1 MLISESQIL
10 DVLRRQNAWWHSGQ
24 ISESLVPEFRRL
36 PFYEILSLL
45 RFPDL
50 NRAIVLTGMRRVGK
64 TVLLHQLA
72 AELLASEKL
81 SPKKI
86 LYISFEDLALTQATL
101 REILALYEKNVET
114 IGKDT
119 LILLDEIH
127 YTSDWSRYLMT
138 VCREYPGARIVATGS
153 AAVLLRDKANAES
166 GAGRWTDVHIPTLSF
181 YEYVRLREKLKKES
195 TAPLLPANIDFVTLA
210 KGSAKQ
216 REFVLQACLGLER
229 EFRRYLLQ
237 GGFPAFVSDEYPL
250 ALAHRFLRE
259 DVIEKALKRDMAQLH
274 GARSLAELDQIFVY
288 LCFNPGAIVEKSTL
302 ANALKVVAPTV
313 ERHLQRLEDA
323 HLIYRLDPFNMEGKR
338 SLKPRPKIYVAD
350 SSMRNAVILRGE
362 GLFDDES
369 ELGHVIEL
377 CVVQHLYAF
386 YYHEKPRM
394 GYWRSAKNDRE
405 VDVVMIFP
413 DGSKSAWEVK
423 YREQP
428 ALSSKDGVVE
438 WVDAHPDAKQVVL
451 VTKNIADYG
460 PVQGGKIFQIPAF
473 MFTYLLGHIES
484 QKWNK
489 QFSYGQDTAPQ
500 AKDTIQDMLKVGAPE
515 TKG

>member
-1 MLISESQIL
+1 MLISEPQIL
-10 DVLRRQNAWWHSGQ
+10 EVLRRQNSWWQSGQ
-24 ISESLVPEFRRL
+24 IPESLVPEFRRL
-36 PFYEILSLL
+36 AFYEVISLL

-86 LYISFEDLALTQATL
+86 LYISFEDLALTQANL
-101 REILALYEKNVET
+101 REILSLYERNVET

-127 YTSDWSRYLMT
+127 YTSEWSRHLMT
-138 VCREYPGARIVATGS
+138 IHREYPGTRIVATGS
-153 AAVLLRDKANAES
+153 AAVLLKNKETSES

-181 YEYVRLREKLKKES
+181 YEYIRMREKKKQS
-195 TAPLLPANIDFVTLA
+195 VAPLLPTHVSIESLA
-210 KGSAKQ
+210 KGDAKL
-216 REFVLQACLGLER
+216 RESVLQSCLGLEK
-229 EFRRYLLQ
+229 EFNRYLLQ
-237 GGFPAFVSDEYPL
+237 GGFPAFVTDDYPL
-250 ALAHRFLRE
+250 PLAHRLMRE
-259 DVIEKALKRDMAQLH
+259 DVVDKALKRDMAQLH

-302 ANALKVVAPTV
+302 AGALEVSAATV
-313 ERHLQRLEDA
+313 EHHLQRLEDA
-323 HLIYRLDPFNMEGKR
+323 HLVYRLDPFNLEGKK

-350 SSMRNAVILRGE
+350 PSMRNAVILRGD
-362 GLFDDES
+362 GLFSDEK

-377 CVVQHLYAF
+377 CVFKHLYAF
-386 YYHEKPRM
+386 YYHDGPRS
-394 GYWRSAKNDRE
+394 GYWRSAKNDKE
-405 VDVVMIFP
+405 VDVVMVFQ
-413 DGSKSAWEVK
+413 DGSQSAWEVK
-423 YREQP
+423 YKETP
-428 ALSSKDGVVE
+428 DLDAKDGLTQ
-438 WVDAHPDAKQVVL
+438 WVAAHPDAKQVVL
-451 VTKNIADYG
+451 VTKKIAHYG
-460 PVQGGKIFQIPAF
+460 PTQGGKVFQIPAF

-484 QKWNK
+484 QKWNQ

-515 TKG
+515 SKG